1 MTVSKSIRC
10 SHDRLNRLRTWGP
23 RVVDGCCHD
32 RLNGL
37 RTSGLRVM
45 TVSKSIGR
53 SQDGLSWLRTSGPGD
68 RDAGAAIERALSARR
83 GAQERR
89 H

>member
-1 MTVSKSIRC
+1 M
-10 SHDRLNRLRTWGP
+10 
-23 RVVDGCCHD
+23 
-32 RLNGL
+32 NGL

-45 TVSKSIGR
+45 TVSKSIGCFHDRLRRLRTSEAASLDGSEAIGR

-68 RDAGAAIERALSARR
+68 RDAGAAIEGALIARR